1 MKGRG
6 TTELREEQLLFWPEG
21 PKDNAPREKQ
31 LRKRRHKSLIPE
43 TRHENLCYLIS
54 SKFEGSVSLL
64 AAKIG
69 STQAHIDDVLSS
81 DAARSFVSAKLAR
94 KIEKGCGLEA
104 LWLDQK
110 HADPKTLASK
120 IALLDVRARLALDS
134 VLDELIENQIRI
146 CNN

>member
-6 TTELREEQLLFWPEG
+6 TTELREEQLLFWPERSI
-21 PKDNAPREKQ
+21 DNAPREKQ

-54 SKFEGSVSLL
+54 SKFEGSASLL

-69 STQAHIDDVLSS
+69 STQAQIDDVLSS
-81 DAARSFVSAKLAR
+81 DAGRPVVSAKLAR
-94 KIEKGCGLEA
+94 TIEKGCGLEA

-110 HADPKTLASK
+110 HADPERLASK
-120 IALLDVRARLALDS
+120 IALLDVRARLALES
-134 VLDELIENQIRI
+134 VVNALIDA
-146 CNN
+146 